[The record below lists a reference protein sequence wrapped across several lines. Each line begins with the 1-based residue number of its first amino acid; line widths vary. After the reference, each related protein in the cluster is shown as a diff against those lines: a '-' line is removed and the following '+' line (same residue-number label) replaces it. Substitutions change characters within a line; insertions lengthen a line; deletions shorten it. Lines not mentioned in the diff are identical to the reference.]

1 MPDSP
6 SPSSQQSQS
15 IQSYPGAKT
24 PLRPVRLSRDHSTGL
39 NEFKPPEQSQLSS
52 STSMAPLA
60 SNLQERRGHSWPH
73 TRDLPDKSCTNRA
86 RLHDSCLDFAWW
98 PLRWERP
105 KCAAPAHIYPPM
117 FSPVG
122 GMVQSWQSFAC
133 AAFAVALSWAGTRMR
148 SAVAAAQTIP
158 TTTHATVHISSL
170 ENCAQRSTWL
180 PVGGKVTLSGHHLLI
195 LGLTSPWGPV
205 MEGVD
210 GLKPVVQ
217 CRGLEVAC

>member
-1 MPDSP
+1 MVAATLGEAKMCCP
-6 SPSSQQSQS
+6 STHLPS
-15 IQSYPGAKT
+15 
-24 PLRPVRLSRDHSTGL
+24 DEH
-39 NEFKPPEQSQLSS
+39 
-52 STSMAPLA
+52 
-60 SNLQERRGHSWPH
+60 
-73 TRDLPDKSCTNRA
+73 
-86 RLHDSCLDFAWW
+86 
-98 PLRWERP
+98 
-105 KCAAPAHIYPPM
+105 
-117 FSPVG
+117 SPVG

-158 TTTHATVHISSL
+158 TTTHATVNISSL

-205 MEGVD
+205 MERVD